1 MTKAHGERD
10 VIIQAGQK
18 REVLL
23 YQKHNRPTTA
33 EALCFQN
40 IPFNYL
46 NLLFVKK
53 GPKELLETLS
63 NYYDNLHE
71 NNHR

>member
-23 YQKHNRPTTA
+23 YTKNTTGRPQQKHSASKTYLSTTPQLA
-33 EALCFQN
+33 FCQKRSQR
-40 IPFNYL
+40 IIGDTIK
-46 NLLFVKK
+46 LL
-53 GPKELLETLS
+53 
-63 NYYDNLHE
+63 
-71 NNHR
+71 

>member
-33 EALCFQN
+33 EALLLPKHTFQLPQLAFCQKRSQR
-40 IPFNYL
+40 IIGDTIK
-46 NLLFVKK
+46 LL
-53 GPKELLETLS
+53 
-63 NYYDNLHE
+63 
-71 NNHR
+71 